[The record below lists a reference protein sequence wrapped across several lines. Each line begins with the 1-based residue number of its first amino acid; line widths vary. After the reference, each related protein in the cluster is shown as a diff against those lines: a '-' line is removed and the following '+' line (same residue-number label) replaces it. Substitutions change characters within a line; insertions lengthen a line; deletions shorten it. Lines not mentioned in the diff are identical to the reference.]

1 MADETNMLRQL
12 LDSYLRDVIPQ
23 VKGAYAVAHIEKAF
37 FAGAGAAMIAIT
49 KAGGN
54 TRPVVLELDAYHA
67 KLGPEHYAA
76 QCGDGPVTFVQTD
89 LNMVDLEPE
98 SADGLMMSDFL
109 QHLGNHEAQRA
120 FLHKGFRALR
130 HGGWFYL
137 TFFNTNIKH
146 RWRGDIVGAFAGG
159 TMPYRRLTK
168 SIVREMLPPEIHVRR
183 AQPMNIANGLTA
195 DRLLCSLPFASTLSR
210 MMLMT
215 GYKR

>member
-1 MADETNMLRQL
+1 MQTRDRQAAGYL
-12 LDSYLRDVIPQ
+12 L
-23 VKGAYAVAHIEKAF
+23 
-37 FAGAGAAMIAIT
+37 
-49 KAGGN
+49 
-54 TRPVVLELDAYHA
+54 HA
-67 KLGPEHYAA
+67 KHRVQAFRVGQFLARHPGPGHVLDLGCGPGPTTKMLLAAGYRVSAIDFSMESLKINAA